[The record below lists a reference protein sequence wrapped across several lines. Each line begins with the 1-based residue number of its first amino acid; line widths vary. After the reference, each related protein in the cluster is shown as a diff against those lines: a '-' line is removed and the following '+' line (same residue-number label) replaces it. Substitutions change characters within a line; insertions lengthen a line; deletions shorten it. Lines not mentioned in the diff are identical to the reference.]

1 MVSELLVKFEE
12 PIFTFALSSSA
23 TYVGFQVNISGQLA
37 IRGNPI
43 PWLGIT
49 TVKADVNGKV
59 FHSVDANGFW

>member
-23 TYVGFQVNISGQLA
+23 TYVGFQVNISDQLV

-43 PWLGIT
+43 PDMKIVLRYM
-49 TVKADVNGKV
+49 
-59 FHSVDANGFW
+59 SVEE